1 MATLER
7 KVDVT
12 VRGAG
17 VFGLSV
23 AWACV
28 QRGARVRVIDP
39 NGVASGASGG
49 IVGALA
55 PHVPENW
62 NPKKAF
68 QLESLLMAQDW
79 WAAVDAA
86 SGLSSG
92 YGRTGRVQ
100 PVATG
105 GLDLA
110 RARAEGAKTLWQG
123 RAVWEVVEARVTH
136 APPSPTGFVIRD
148 TLSGR
153 IHPAQACAS
162 LAAALRARGGD
173 IIEYASPADEGTV
186 IWATGA
192 AGLDDLNTQHSRMIG
207 AGIKGQA
214 VLLDHD
220 ARTQPQVFVDGLH
233 IIPHADGTTAIG
245 STTERDYDDP
255 SATDDQCDAL
265 LAKARAAFPALR
277 DAKELRRWAGLRPR
291 TRSRAPML
299 GKHPFQTG
307 AFIANGGFKIGFG
320 MAPLAAE
327 MLADLVLHGVD
338 KIPEDFRPQASL

>member
-1 MATLER
+1 MAT
-7 KVDVT
+7 VDVT

-28 QRGARVRVIDP
+28 QRGATVRVVDP

-68 QLESLLMAQDW
+68 QLESLLMAQNW

-100 PVATG
+100 PVVEG

-110 RARAEGAKTLWQG
+110 HSRAESAKELWQG
-123 RAVWEVVEARVTH
+123 RATWEVVEATKQH
-136 APPSPTGFVIRD
+136 PIHSPTGYIIHD

-162 LAAALRARGGD
+162 LAGALAARGVD
-173 IIEYASPADEGTV
+173 ISEDGGTPDEGAV
-186 IWATGA
+186 VWATGA
-192 AGLDDLNTQHSRMIG
+192 AGLEDLNSVHPRMIG
-207 AGIKGQA
+207 AAIKGQA
-214 VLLDHD
+214 ILLDYD
-220 ARTQPQVFVDGLH
+220 ARTQPQIFVDGLH
-233 IIPHADGTTAIG
+233 IIPHGDGTTAIG
-245 STTERDYDDP
+245 STTEREFDDP
-255 SATDDQCDAL
+255 TATDAQCDDL
-265 LAKARAAFPALR
+265 LVKARAALPALK
-277 DAKELRRWAGLRPR
+277 DAREIGRWAGLRPR

-299 GKHPFQTG
+299 GQHPFRPKE
-307 AFIANGGFKIGFG
+307 FIANGGFKIGFG
-320 MAPLAAE
+320 MAPLSAE
-327 MLADLVLHGVD
+327 KMADLILNNTD
-338 KIPEDFRPQASL
+338 TIPDGFRPEASL